1 VNRAGSRIEA
11 WEMFAVSQNHNGRPG
26 DIQIVGRADVNDG
39 SPTPPL
45 DPGEGPIVNL
55 DLHLISDEGFAGLS
69 FPARFVFRTALANTA
84 LDVSGTPILQDEI
97 EYTHGEVQI
106 QLYENK
112 LPGDINLNGLAFE
125 VGDVVY
131 FANFFSNP
139 VRYPLSFEQRANS
152 DVNQDGTP
160 ATIADLVYMINVIA
174 GGGTPR
180 LAPPTSTTATW
191 HLSDSGEFTLASDRN
206 LGGALVR
213 YRSSS
218 PIEPTA
224 GPAMANMTLRA
235 GHEGELRRLVVYSH
249 TGQTIDPAAG
259 PLCTGLP
266 GAEIVSVEA
275 ADPAGQLVTVAARA
289 TLPEAPRLLGNY
301 PNPFNPSTAI
311 RFGLATPGEVE
322 VEIYNILGHMIRTLA
337 GRFEAGEHEL
347 VWDGKDALGR
357 PAASGVYLYRL
368 KYDGF
373 NQARRMLLLK

>member
-1 VNRAGSRIEA
+1 
-11 WEMFAVSQNHNGRPG
+11 MFAVSENHNGRPG

-39 SPTPPL
+39 SPTSPL
-45 DPGEGPIVNL
+45 EPGEGPIVNL
-55 DLHLISDEGFAGLS
+55 DLHLASDEGFAGLS

-84 LDVSGTPILQDEI
+84 LDASGTPILQDEI

-139 VRYPLSFEQRANS
+139 VAYPLSFEQRANS

-174 GGGTPR
+174 GGGAPR
-180 LAPPTSTTATW
+180 LAPQTPATATW
-191 HLSDSGEFTLASDRN
+191 QLGDSGELTLASDRR
-206 LGGALVR
+206 LAGVLVR
-213 YRSSS
+213 YRSASLT
-218 PIEPTA
+218 EPAA
-224 GPAMANMTLRA
+224 GPASAHMTLRT
-235 GHEGELRRLVVYSH
+235 GHEGELRRLVVYSQ
-249 TGQTIDPAAG
+249 TGQTIDPGAG
-259 PLCTGLP
+259 PLCTGLL
-266 GAEIVSVEA
+266 GAEIISVDA
-275 ADPAGQLVTVAARA
+275 ADPAGQVVTVTARA
-289 TLPEAPRLLGNY
+289 TLPDAPQLLGNY
-301 PNPFNPSTAI
+301 PNPFNPTTAI
-311 RFGLATPGEVE
+311 RFGLATSGEVE
-322 VEIYNILGHMIRTLA
+322 IEIYNILGHMIRSLA

-357 PAASGVYLYRL
+357 PAASGVYLYRM

-373 NQARRMLLLK
+373 NQTRRMLLLK